1 MLRSIFLSLLVSCSA
16 LAASSALA
24 GEDIS
29 KVNSSIR
36 IDSGKT
42 VGELGTV
49 NGSIRLGD
57 NVQADAVST
66 VNGSID
72 IGNNANVE
80 SADTVNGRITIGSHA
95 RVSRDVETV
104 NGSLVLEDGSDVSGD
119 LANVNG
125 DIRLRA
131 AHVGGRIQSVSGDI
145 EIGAHST
152 VDGGILI
159 EKSNNWF
166 SFGPNQPPRV
176 VIGPRAVVKGT
187 LEFEREVELLVS
199 DSASIGTV
207 RGATPVKFS
216 GENP

>member
-1 MLRSIFLSLLVSCSA
+1 MLRSIFLALLVASLAFFATNA
-16 LAASSALA
+16 LAS
-24 GEDIS
+24 EDIS
-29 KVNSSIR
+29 KVNSAIR

-42 VGELGTV
+42 VGDLGTV

-57 NVQADAVST
+57 DVQAGEVGT

-72 IGNNANVE
+72 IGNNANVK
-80 SADTVNGRITIGSHA
+80 SADTVNGRITIGSHS

-104 NGSLVLEDGSDVSGD
+104 NGSVVLEQASDVSGD
-119 LANVNG
+119 VGNVNG
-125 DIRLRA
+125 DIRLQA

-145 EIGAHST
+145 EIGADSI

-159 EKSNNWF
+159 EESNNWF
-166 SFGPNQPPRV
+166 NFGSNKPPRV

-199 DSASIGTV
+199 DSATIGAV
-207 RGATPVKFS
+207 KGATVVKFA